1 MNKTKF
7 IEELSNKTGISKDI
21 CEEINKIL
29 ESTFLIGKNNKDKIL
44 NTIKEK
50 FNFDDEKVNKIYD
63 TAMDI
68 LGSNLLDKLKN
79 PFKSND

>member
-68 LGSNLLDKLKN
+68 LGSNLLDKIKN

>member
-68 LGSNLLDKLKN
+68 LGNNLLDKIKN